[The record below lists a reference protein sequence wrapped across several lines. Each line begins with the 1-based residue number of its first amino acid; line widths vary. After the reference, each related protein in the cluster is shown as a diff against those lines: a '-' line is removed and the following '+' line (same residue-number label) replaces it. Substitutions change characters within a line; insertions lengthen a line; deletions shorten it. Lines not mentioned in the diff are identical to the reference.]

1 MVSNGAKIVLEQAA
15 ARPEASV
22 LLRPSDNAVD
32 DDEEEED

>member
-22 LLRPSDNAVD
+22 LLRPSDNAVV
-32 DDEEEED
+32 EEEED